1 MRDAVVTCRS
11 CFSRAVGFKIK
22 LGQAL
27 NAYLSSYNGISVNL
41 RNRLDNLQ
49 KAFDLYGEPPSKS
62 LDMPMMDAVNI
73 NVLQFEESVMDRP
86 VMNARAGL
94 YIYINAIVSIL
105 VSIDDAD
112 TNGVARRSTSC
123 RRHHVYELPLKQICC
138 KFDY

>member
-1 MRDAVVTCRS
+1 MVNHRS

-62 LDMPMMDAVNI
+62 LDMPMMEAVNI

-86 VMNARAGL
+86 VVNARAGL
-94 YIYINAIVSIL
+94 YIYINAMVRLL
-105 VSIDDAD
+105 VLRDDAD
-112 TNGVARRSTSC
+112 ANGLARRATSC
-123 RRHHVYELPLKQICC
+123 R
-138 KFDY
+138 